1 MTLREF
7 IEQEIREDHV
17 FDIEEF
23 GTKLAYMSWEDGEEI
38 EPEEFEDYLDNNL
51 DTAAIIHNFGASSYL
66 MYYEISIAYEGEEIE

>member
-23 GTKLAYMSWEDGEEI
+23 GTKLAYIGWEDGEEI
-38 EPEEFEDYLDNNL
+38 EPEEFEDYLDYNL
-51 DTAAIIHNFGASSYL
+51 DSAAIIHNFGASSYL
-66 MYYEISIAYEGEEIE
+66 MYYKISIMYKED